1 MSLPMCPASIWIEHR
16 KGQSVV
22 ILFHIL
28 KLISLG
34 FYNYL
39 MTVFKHVLDLEDCSL
54 GSERSS
60 LIPQAIFLSSE
71 SFSEIMHYYVTY
83 GAHLRILLYAAAFC
97 ICKTYPYVGKAS
109 MCVNIYMENDL
120 LYFLY
125 LNIWDSFIYSG
136 KKKNPNISL
145 SIGDRT

>member
-1 MSLPMCPASIWIEHR
+1 MCPASIWIEHG

-22 ILFHIL
+22 ILFNIL

-39 MTVFKHVLDLEDCSL
+39 MTVFKHVLDLEDCNL
-54 GSERSS
+54 GSEKSS

-83 GAHLRILLYAAAFC
+83 GAHLRILL
-97 ICKTYPYVGKAS
+97 
-109 MCVNIYMENDL
+109 
-120 LYFLY
+120 
-125 LNIWDSFIYSG
+125 
-136 KKKNPNISL
+136 
-145 SIGDRT
+145 